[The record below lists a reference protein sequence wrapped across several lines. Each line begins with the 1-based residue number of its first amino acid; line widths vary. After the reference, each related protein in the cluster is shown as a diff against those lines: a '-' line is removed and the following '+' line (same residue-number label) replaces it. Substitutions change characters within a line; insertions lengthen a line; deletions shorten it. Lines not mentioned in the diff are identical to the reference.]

1 MPEKYYYTFKQN
13 FLMMAAKFIITRLG
27 SGYPLPGRP
36 EPDRNFFA
44 IPEPDRNQFAQNRN
58 RTGTG
63 LKTGGYPEYQKGT
76 NFTQNMATF
85 GKKTIFNFSKYP
97 LEILLRFSCS

>member
-1 MPEKYYYTFKQN
+1 MKYKHEMKNKTWVFN
-13 FLMMAAKFIITRLG
+13 RLG

-85 GKKTIFNFSKYP
+85 GKKPIFNFSKYP

>member
-1 MPEKYYYTFKQN
+1 MKIYKKTILRLFLQLKMPEYLIN
-13 FLMMAAKFIITRLG
+13 APRLG

-76 NFTQNMATF
+76 NLL
-85 GKKTIFNFSKYP
+85 KIWLL
-97 LEILLRFSCS
+97 LEKNYF